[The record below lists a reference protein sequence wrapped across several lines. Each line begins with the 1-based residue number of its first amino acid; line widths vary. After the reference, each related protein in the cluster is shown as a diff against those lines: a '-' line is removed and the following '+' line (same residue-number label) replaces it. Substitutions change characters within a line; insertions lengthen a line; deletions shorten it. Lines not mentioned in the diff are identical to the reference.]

1 MTATATDPGSP
12 RARPLR
18 PVRDLAGIVVRD
30 ASGVSIG
37 SVWGALADARTGLI
51 RYIDLSLKESDRHV
65 LVPVGHARLKS
76 RDVAADEADD
86 ADGGV
91 VTTSIRTDDVA
102 SAYELRLR
110 AALLEE
116 LTAIPPYTPSGEIDE
131 EYENTLVRAHG
142 ELFHGERYYAHPA
155 FDHRGFYAGAHPL
168 ARDHGVSV
176 DSGLEPLRSLRG
188 YRIAREE
195 PDVRGWP
202 LVGADGAGLGTVRD
216 LIVEVD
222 AEQVRY
228 LAIQHDTRRVLLP
241 IGFLEIDTDN
251 ARVLAPALRPDDML
265 ALPTWT
271 GGTVERPHEEEV
283 RDALERVFHG
293 PRRYEMPDFRVPAE
307 SDAADVVG

>member
-1 MTATATDPGSP
+1 MTAIATDSGSP

-51 RYIDLSLKESDRHV
+51 RYVDLSLPESNRHV
-65 LVPVGHARLKS
+65 LVPIGHARLKA
-76 RDVAADEADD
+76 RDVAADEADETD
-86 ADGGV
+86 GV

-155 FDHRGFYAGAHPL
+155 FDHRGLYAGAHPL
-168 ARDHGVSV
+168 ARDHGISV

-188 YRIAREE
+188 YRLAREE
-195 PDVRGWP
+195 PDVRGWA
-202 LVGADGAGLGTVRD
+202 LVGAHGAELGTVRD

-228 LAIQHDTRRVLLP
+228 LAIQQDTRRVLLP

-251 ARVLAPALRPDDML
+251 ARVVAPTLRSDDML

-283 RDALERVFHG
+283 RDALERVFAG
-293 PRRYEMPDFRVPAE
+293 PRRYELPDFRVPGE
-307 SDAADVVG
+307 SDTADVMG